1 MHLTPLSSIIANTW
15 RTPFTVTFLFSIL
28 VVEESCRSTSLEAD
42 AADKADKEAGLW
54 WNMMDTSL
62 GTCHCCCRWCRC
74 WYVCM
79 SFSLPWFGR
88 GECGCCSGVW
98 LWWSRASSVR
108 VWCVWT
114 VADVPVAPYIAYLTL
129 GCSRLAQSVMFHMN
143 IVLLFWR
150 HPGTWLYVRVYI
162 HVIFVNI
169 DIHDCIMFAWKSC
182 ESKIIFDS
190 FKLLESSEE
199 YVCRFSKPQLLE
211 VRSSNNNLSGIE
223 WCERRWLFPSKLEDP
238 RSGWRCL
245 VELSWTKLGKIRL
258 IGGVGVV
265 HELIWHKWYKIY
277 QNMMKKQD
285 ARLFLHFIIGFRCS
299 ECFPQLSWED
309 VQGHQVETVN
319 KDENRWRCN
328 RTFDAKKL
336 VKTLT

>member
-1 MHLTPLSSIIANTW
+1 
-15 RTPFTVTFLFSIL
+15 
-28 VVEESCRSTSLEAD
+28 
-42 AADKADKEAGLW
+42 
-54 WNMMDTSL
+54 
-62 GTCHCCCRWCRC
+62 
-74 WYVCM
+74 
-79 SFSLPWFGR
+79 
-88 GECGCCSGVW
+88 
-98 LWWSRASSVR
+98 
-108 VWCVWT
+108 
-114 VADVPVAPYIAYLTL
+114 
-129 GCSRLAQSVMFHMN
+129 
-143 IVLLFWR
+143 
-150 HPGTWLYVRVYI
+150 
-162 HVIFVNI
+162 
-169 DIHDCIMFAWKSC
+169 MFAWKSC

-199 YVCRFSKPQLLE
+199 YWVVCRFSKPQLLE

-328 RTFDAKKL
+328 RTFDAKKPGENTDL
-336 VKTLT
+336 VSNCFTILSGWTIYQLLAIVQLILVVKMFSSQSTEWPLNSIATWQNWRTGSCNSWRDTQNSIEKNRYHPNQSVQ